1 MSDQVPALLRRFSE
15 VDFADYRQALVE
27 RKLEVDKKLRQETAR
42 YWRETTL
49 QQRGSAA
56 GSDLTSGPRRHRHE
70 MTPLQQYDFDRNERD
85 AEAVRALTQPQLAA
99 FWDATLSRASGAQQ
113 QAPFRA
119 CEEVCEERRP
129 RHAP

>member
-1 MSDQVPALLRRFSE
+1 
-15 VDFADYRQALVE
+15 
-27 RKLEVDKKLRQETAR
+27 
-42 YWRETTL
+42 
-49 QQRGSAA
+49 
-56 GSDLTSGPRRHRHE
+56 

-99 FWDATLSRASGAQQ
+99 FWDATLSRVSGAQQ